1 MGFSVMIS
9 MDGNS
14 SLKQINASVWPHDE
28 LFDSRTIDSDHWLMA
43 EEVDHFKDEVA
54 EVAFDFHTKLAL
66 I

>member
-1 MGFSVMIS
+1 MVS

-14 SLKQINASVWPHDE
+14 SLKRINASVRPHDE
-28 LFDSRTIDSDHWLMA
+28 LFDSQTIDSNHWIMA

-54 EVAFDFHTKLAL
+54 EVGFDFHTKLAL

>member
-1 MGFSVMIS
+1 MIS

-28 LFDSRTIDSDHWLMA
+28 LFDSRTIDSDHWLTA
-43 EEVDHFKDEVA
+43 EEVDRFKDEVA